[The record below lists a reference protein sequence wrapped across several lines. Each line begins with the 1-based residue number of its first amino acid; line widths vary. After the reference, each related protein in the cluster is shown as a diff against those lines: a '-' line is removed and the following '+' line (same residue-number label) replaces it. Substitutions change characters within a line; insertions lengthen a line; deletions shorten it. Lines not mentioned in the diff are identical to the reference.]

1 MLHPG
6 LENPDRHFVPDGP
19 APSFKI
25 YRRLRQRLFGN
36 SEGEK
41 REIVT
46 AVEDFPFLMEADG
59 YEEMS
64 LQKLAELE
72 RSYWKSGVDV
82 QKELNDDG
90 RTMCY

>member
-1 MLHPG
+1 M
-6 LENPDRHFVPDGP
+6 
-19 APSFKI
+19 
-25 YRRLRQRLFGN
+25 
-36 SEGEK
+36 
-41 REIVT
+41 T